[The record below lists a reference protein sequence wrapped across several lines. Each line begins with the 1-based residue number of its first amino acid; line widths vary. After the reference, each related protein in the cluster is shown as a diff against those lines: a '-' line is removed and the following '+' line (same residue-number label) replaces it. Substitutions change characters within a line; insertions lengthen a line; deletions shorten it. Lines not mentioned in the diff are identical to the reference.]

1 MTRKL
6 TTTCDNCGQE
16 ISEDSQTAF
25 EFYSWATDKHQDF
38 CRRLCLWR
46 YLNRTMMGEKD
57 ETQDIPFSDFVSTC
71 TGGGEVCIHQGCC
84 DNQPLKPRGYYGEEP
99 IMSRG

>member
-16 ISEDSQTAF
+16 IPDEEDSPAVDLYWWGSG
-25 EFYSWATDKHQDF
+25 EALDF
-38 CRRLCLWR
+38 CGRPCLWR
-46 YLNRTMMGEKD
+46 YMNKLMLGEKD

-71 TGGGEVCIHQGCC
+71 TGGGEVCVHEGGCGSEGC
-84 DNQPLKPRGYYGEEP
+84 Q
-99 IMSRG
+99 